1 MDLCRPRA
9 QRGDSGYK
17 TPPDVSNACIEIE
30 TGHRHQSQWSSALAD
45 QLPGQPS
52 PRQIVGLN
60 RHLSPPQQHRLLF
73 PKRTAKISELVP
85 VICAREMWEGSYDE
99 LGCKR

>member
-30 TGHRHQSQWSSALAD
+30 TGHRHQSQWSSALAELPPTTRLTHR
-45 QLPGQPS
+45 QLVGQ
-52 PRQIVGLN
+52 N
-60 RHLSPPQQHRLLF
+60 
-73 PKRTAKISELVP
+73 
-85 VICAREMWEGSYDE
+85 
-99 LGCKR
+99 